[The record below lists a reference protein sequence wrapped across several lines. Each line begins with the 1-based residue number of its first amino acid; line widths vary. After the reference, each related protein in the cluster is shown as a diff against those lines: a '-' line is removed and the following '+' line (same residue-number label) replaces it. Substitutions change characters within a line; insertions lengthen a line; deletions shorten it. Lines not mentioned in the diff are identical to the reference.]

1 MGPWEHSIHD
11 PTNLFLDRE
20 ELPNTSI
27 CYRLHQCFCLLTAW
41 DWSQGTTAPRWG
53 LLDAVRLPRRGSCAC
68 RRVSAAACSG
78 CSGGPARRRSS
89 CLALLLHRRG
99 SHHPPATLHS
109 HPAHPIAAVGWNDS
123 SLSVPPAG
131 LGARCAWDGGVS
143 WGKLGGPRH
152 TRGVATLLG
161 TPFFLSP
168 SNCHR
173 VRHLINTPRSEFA

>member
-1 MGPWEHSIHD
+1 MGTLHSQSYSFILGQRGAAKYKH
-11 PTNLFLDRE
+11 LLQI
-20 ELPNTSI
+20 TSV
-27 CYRLHQCFCLLTAW
+27 LLSP
-41 DWSQGTTAPRWG
+41 DSLGLESGNHSSKVG
-53 LLDAVRLPRRGSCAC
+53 LLGAVRLPRRGSCAC

-78 CSGGPARRRSS
+78 CSGGPARRPSS

-99 SHHPPATLHS
+99 SHHPPAALHS
-109 HPAHPIAAVGWNDS
+109 HPAHPVAAVGWNDS

-173 VRHLINTPRSEFA
+173 VRHLINTP